1 MKLVAAATTVAAL
14 ALAVAET
21 LPACS
26 PDAEVAI
33 TNTTSTPNATL
44 CAKAEL
50 KSLGTPESITNL
62 FASKIPSSL
71 AKAIVANVN
80 CQGWYSEFTAVLKA
94 AGNCA
99 FGPISAPATAS
110 MTLAQFLQFSNTN
123 NTESPASTTPA
134 ATTKVSPTSAPTP
147 TTAAPTTAP
156 SSAATLSVAAA
167 LVVVAA
173 AQFC

>member
-1 MKLVAAATTVAAL
+1 MKLLTATAAVATL

-26 PDAEVAI
+26 PASEAAI
-33 TNTTSTPNATL
+33 TNSTTSENATL

-62 FASKIPSSL
+62 FDSKIPSSL
-71 AKAIVANVN
+71 AKAVVANAN
-80 CQGWYSEFTAVLKA
+80 CQGWFSEFTTLLKA
-94 AGNCA
+94 AGDCA
-99 FGPISAPATAS
+99 FGTISAPATAK

-134 ATTKVSPTSAPTP
+134 ATTKVSPTTAPAP
-147 TTAAPTTAP
+147 ATAAPTTAP
-156 SSAATLSVAAA
+156 SSAATLSAAAA
-167 LVVVAA
+167 LVVVVA